1 MSILEYLIIIFLFIT
16 VVGVVNERY
25 IKLQSDIALVL
36 FTSIIC
42 LVLHIA
48 ASILNISWL
57 TDALQKAGSFKF
69 EAYLIDTALCFML
82 FAGAGKVNMGKF
94 KENIKTISLLALLTT
109 VISSTLFGALFYGV
123 ACLFHLPVSIWI
135 CILLGCIVSPTDP
148 IAATGILNK
157 LGLSKNVTSVIESE
171 SLFND
176 GTGVALFVFIRSIVT
191 CAGSENFVIVML
203 KEIFGAVFVAFAVS
217 FLLFHLLKLS
227 RNPVMHIM
235 ISLFDVALSYA
246 ICERFG
252 FSGVI
257 ASVVCG
263 MYFSYKMEG
272 IARKRNVDDEENRYE
287 DFWECLEEI
296 LNAVFFAL
304 IGISLLD
311 VSMSR
316 VIYII
321 APATILIVIVSR
333 FFGVLLS
340 SLLAGRKDI
349 PGGYSLTEFV
359 ALMTWTA
366 LKGGLSLALAMSTR
380 SFLEEDVYLL
390 VLNAAYITIFFT
402 VIVQGL
408 STKAVYQKLEKHKAV
423 RIRRQSERQ

>member
-1 MSILEYLIIIFLFIT
+1 MSILHYLIIIFLFIT
-16 VVGVVNERY
+16 VIGVVNERF

-36 FTSIIC
+36 FSSLIC
-42 LVLHIA
+42 LVLHIL
-48 ASILNISWL
+48 SSVVSLPQLSEILH
-57 TDALQKAGSFKF
+57 KAGAFKF
-69 EAYLIDTALCFML
+69 EEYLIDTVLCFML

-94 KENIKTISLLALLTT
+94 KENIKAISLLALLTT
-109 VISSTLFGALFYGV
+109 VISSGLFGALFYGI
-123 ACLFHLPVSIWI
+123 AYLFHLPVDIWM

-176 GTGVALFVFIRSIVT
+176 GTGVALFVFIKSIVT
-191 CAGSENFVIVML
+191 ASGEANFLVVMV
-203 KEIFGAVFVAFAVS
+203 KEIFGAVLVAFLVS
-217 FLLFHLLKLS
+217 FVLFRLLKLS

-246 ICERFG
+246 ICEHFG

-272 IARKRNVDDEENRYE
+272 IARKRSVDDAENRYE

-296 LNAVFFAL
+296 LNAVLFAL

-311 VSMSR
+311 VTMSK

-321 APATILIVIVSR
+321 APATILIVIGSR
-333 FFGVLLS
+333 FCGVLFS
-340 SLLAGRKDI
+340 SLIVGRKDI
-349 PGGYSLTEFV
+349 PGGYSLPEFV
-359 ALMTWTA
+359 VLMTWTA
-366 LKGGLSLALAMSTR
+366 LKGGLSLALAMSTKA
-380 SFLEEDVYLL
+380 FLPEDTYLL
-390 VLNAAYITIFFT
+390 MLNAAYITIFFT

-408 STKAVYQKLEKHKAV
+408 STKVVYQKLEKHKAL
-423 RIRRQSERQ
+423 RIRMQSEK